1 MGKLELKIKNMNK
14 LKNFTLFIF
23 SIVITIFLIEFAYSL
38 YQVSSFKVN
47 KSSSQGRS
55 KFDEHKILKKN
66 NKLITVATS
75 PASLIN
81 ERRLKNN
88 LFPLSGISNRLTI
101 NCNENGY
108 FSKYYSD
115 RYGFNNKDDL
125 WDKKV
130 ELLLIGDSY
139 THGACV
145 NYLDTFAGNFNLK
158 YNTISL
164 GYGGNGPIIEL
175 GTIKEYINLINP
187 KKIIWFF
194 TEGNDLQDV
203 IREFNHPLLKKYLT
217 EKTFYQNLQKKQ
229 NLINEI
235 QNNKIIKEFNRFD
248 NNKDK
253 FLNLDNYKLKDVLL
267 LKNLKN
273 LLRWNLKINFAK
285 DKEIN
290 DDGLTLFNEVLIEAN
305 RVLTNYD
312 IELFFVTIPV
322 YPGVYRKDS
331 EDFRNHQKIIDV
343 FKKQKIKVISLKEL
357 MFDKSDDP
365 KSFFPNRVSAHLTEY
380 GYKIASE
387 IILKNIHIN

>member
-1 MGKLELKIKNMNK
+1 MNT
-14 LKNFTLFIF
+14 LKNFTFFIF
-23 SIVITIFLIEFAYSL
+23 SIIITIFLIEFAYSL
-38 YQVSSFKVN
+38 YQVSSFKAN
-47 KSSSQGRS
+47 NWSNQGRS
-55 KFDEHKILKKN
+55 KFDEYTILKKTN
-66 NKLITVATS
+66 EFLTVATTPS
-75 PASLIN
+75 SLIKDG
-81 ERRLKNN
+81 RLKNN

-101 NCNENGY
+101 DCNENGY

-125 WDKKV
+125 WDEKV

-139 THGACV
+139 SHGACV
-145 NYLDTFAGNFNLK
+145 DYPDTFAGNLNLK

-194 TEGNDLQDV
+194 TEGNDLQD
-203 IREFNHPLLKKYLT
+203 IIQEFNHPLLKKYLT

-235 QNNKIIKEFNRFD
+235 QNNKIVKEFDRFN
-248 NNKDK
+248 NNKGK
-253 FLNLDNYKLKDVLL
+253 FFNLDNYKLKDVLL

-285 DKEIN
+285 DKKIT
-290 DDGLTLFNEVLIEAN
+290 DDGLTLFNEVLLEAN
-305 RVLTNYD
+305 RVLKNYD

-322 YPGVYRKDS
+322 YPGVYTKDS
-331 EDFRNHQKIIDV
+331 EGFRNHQKIIDV

-365 KSFFPNRVSAHLTEY
+365 KSFFPNRISGHFTEY
-380 GYKIASE
+380 GYKIASK
-387 IILKNIHIN
+387 IVLKNISN